1 MKREGIPEMTGT
13 TNENPREISRG
24 VFASFTVEKIT
35 PKAGMYT
42 AAAIAAT
49 DTKTARISF
58 MLEK

>member
-1 MKREGIPEMTGT
+1 MTGT